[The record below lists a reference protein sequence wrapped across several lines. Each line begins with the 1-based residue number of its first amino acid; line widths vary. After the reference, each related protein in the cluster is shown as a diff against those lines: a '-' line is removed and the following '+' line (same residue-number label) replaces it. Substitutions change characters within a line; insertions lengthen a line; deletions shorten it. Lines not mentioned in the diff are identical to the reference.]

1 MSRRTTLVFIH
12 LFLAAQLALPLSYYL
27 AGADDGYDE
36 RFAWRMFSAERMAV
50 CTPVFLVGEAR
61 RRVPLLA
68 TFHEAWVTLAQRGR
82 REVIEAMA
90 ARLCRDNPG
99 EPVRL
104 DLRCEE
110 PARAGDPL
118 DGRRPG
124 FTTRVLEEGLWD
136 LCPGGRY

>member
-1 MSRRTTLVFIH
+1 VSRRAVLVFIH

-27 AGADDGYDE
+27 SREVGYDE
-36 RFAWRMFSAERMAV
+36 RFAWRMFSAERMAT
-50 CTPVFLVGEAR
+50 CAPVFQLGEAR
-61 RRVPLLA
+61 RRVPLMA

-82 REVIEAMA
+82 RDVIEAMA

-110 PARAGDPL
+110 PARPGDPR
-118 DGRRPG
+118 DARRPG
-124 FTTRVLEEGLWD
+124 FTTRVLQEGLWD
-136 LCPGGRY
+136 LCPSGRY